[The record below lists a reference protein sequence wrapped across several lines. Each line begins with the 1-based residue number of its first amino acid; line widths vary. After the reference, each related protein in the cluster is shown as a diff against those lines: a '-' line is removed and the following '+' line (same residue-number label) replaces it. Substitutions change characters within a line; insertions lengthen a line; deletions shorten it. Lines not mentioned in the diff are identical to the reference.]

1 MEEDLSLL
9 VPLRMLIHG
18 YGGEVS
24 PDHRQLAL
32 VPTTTSS
39 TSRFKLPDDWV
50 VQESPRS
57 DASRIDKYYYEP
69 ESGQKFRSLRAVER
83 HLTGEVYTPRLK
95 ALKLGNCFKNSG
107 TRKMVV
113 SGGKLDEE
121 EANQLQLAF
130 VASTSS
136 TASPDFELPEGWIV
150 EAIPRKDRRYTDK
163 YYYEPGTGRK
173 FRSLVSVERYLTE
186 FDDNAPLCEA
196 FKLVNHVQKSGWQKK
211 KISREKLKTSILN
224 SADPPVKINWVLT
237 GPEGD
242 TWSPFMGESMVPDSV
257 KQQWTKRFISSI
269 NDGNYNV
276 PDFG

>member
-113 SGGKLDEE
+113 SGGKMLQLDEE

-163 YYYEPGTGRK
+163 
-173 FRSLVSVERYLTE
+173 
-186 FDDNAPLCEA
+186 
-196 FKLVNHVQKSGWQKK
+196 KSGWQKK